1 MGNQMPNLR
10 GSSPGP
16 KGELGDKGDVGR
28 VGDRGQPGPKGERG
42 DPGMTGAQ
50 GDRVS
55 TLYDKLFCS
64 DFLTCFYLFNFTVN
78 LL

>member
-10 GSSPGP
+10 SSSPGP
-16 KGELGDKGDVGR
+16 KGDIGEKGDIGR
-28 VGDRGQPGPKGERG
+28 PGDRGQPGPKGERG

-55 TLYDKLFCS
+55 EYYELIQ
-64 DFLTCFYLFNFTVN
+64 
-78 LL
+78 LLG

>member
-16 KGELGDKGDVGR
+16 KGELGEKGDVGR

-55 TLYDKLFCS
+55 TLYDKH
-64 DFLTCFYLFNFTVN
+64 FLLGFFYLFLSLQFHS
-78 LL
+78 